1 MSGLEVAFVVLAGVY
16 TAAIAW
22 LYTGVVR
29 GGKSAPTGSG
39 VPSVSIIVSARDE
52 AETIA
57 DCLAAL
63 KAQES
68 GSPIEVVVVDDRST
82 DRTADIVRE
91 TSSLWPHLSLVP
103 ASAELRF
110 RCPKKS
116 ALAQG
121 IEASSGE
128 ILLFTDADCCP
139 PPDWVRETVARFGED
154 VGMVAGY
161 ARAPILRKSLKQSL
175 LALDNLAIGALSAG
189 GIGMGAPLACT
200 GRNLAYRRQ
209 VYDQV
214 GGFSSIGHLV
224 GGDDVY
230 LTRLVSSKTN
240 WKTVYNTSEKSIVE
254 CKPRVADAAATA
266 NQKLRHAS
274 KASHYRGPAR
284 LLGVAAYAFHALLLV
299 GILQLIAAGLEVT
312 GLVAAGAATSA
323 DLSHS
328 VFDLAGPLV
337 AAAVVMK
344 MASDLA
350 LLWRFLPDRNER
362 SLLAYLPLLEIV
374 YIPYVLLFVPLG
386 GFGWFRWKDGG
397 RGERKPRPEG
407 MRAAGV

>member
-16 TAAIAW
+16 TGAIAW

-312 GLVAAGAATSA
+312 GLGRGRRSHLGRSLTQRFRSRRPARCRGCRHEDGIGSGAPMAIPSRPQREIPAGVPSASRDCLYSVRPAVRPPRRIRLVSVEGRWARRTEAAT
-323 DLSHS
+323 
-328 VFDLAGPLV
+328 
-337 AAAVVMK
+337 
-344 MASDLA
+344 
-350 LLWRFLPDRNER
+350 
-362 SLLAYLPLLEIV
+362 
-374 YIPYVLLFVPLG
+374 
-386 GFGWFRWKDGG
+386 
-397 RGERKPRPEG
+397 
-407 MRAAGV
+407 